1 MLDKQRTKI
10 LLSISL
16 PIIGGMMSQ
25 NILNLVD
32 SAMVGRLGSTALAAV
47 GLGGFINYMC
57 VAFFLGFGAGVQAMV
72 SRRMGE
78 EKQSEAANPLHA
90 AMVII
95 FVAAIPA
102 TFFLHIL
109 APYLF
114 ELTNSDPTVKAQG
127 VPYLQ
132 ARFWGVTFLAI
143 HFSFRGYWSGI
154 NMTGVYLKALL
165 IAHSCNITIS
175 YILIF
180 GKFGLPAMGTLGA
193 GLGTSISML
202 VSMSYYF
209 FVAVRKTKG
218 FGFFHAWP
226 SKQTVHQVVKT
237 SLPSSMQQFFFA
249 AGFTV
254 MFWIVGQVGTQELA
268 GANIIINLMLIGI
281 LPALGIGIGGATLVG
296 QALGKL
302 QPDQAHQWGWD
313 AAKLAALLVLFLM
326 LPVMLFPNQILK
338 IFLTEQAVIDLTR
351 LSLQLAA
358 ASLAI
363 ESIGIVLFNTINGA
377 GDTSST
383 MKVSFALQWLLF
395 LPAAWLVGPYMGLGL
410 TAIWIGHIIYR
421 MLLTI
426 AMVYMWQNKKWALV
440 EV

>member
-1 MLDKQRTKI
+1 MLNRQRTQS
-10 LLSISL
+10 LLAISL

-78 EKQSEAANPLHA
+78 DKESEAANPLHA
-90 AMVII
+90 AMIII
-95 FVAAIPA
+95 FLAAIPA
-102 TFFLHIL
+102 TFLLHWL
-109 APYLF
+109 APYLLD
-114 ELTNSDPTVKAQG
+114 LTNSDPLVKEQG
-127 VPYLQ
+127 TPYLQ

-165 IAHSCNITIS
+165 IAHSCNIVIS
-175 YILIF
+175 YVLIF
-180 GKFGLPAMGTLGA
+180 GKLGLPAMGTQGA

-202 VSMSYYF
+202 ISMCYYF
-209 FVAVRKTKG
+209 IVALKKTTQ

-226 SKQTVHQVVKT
+226 RKETVKQVIKT
-237 SLPSSMQQFFFA
+237 SLPSSVQQFFFA

-254 MFWIVGQVGTQELA
+254 MFWIIGQVGTEELA
-268 GANIIINLMLIGI
+268 GGNIIINVMLVGI

-296 QALGKL
+296 QSLGKGD
-302 QPDQAHQWGWD
+302 PIQAHLWGWD
-313 AAKLAALLVLFLM
+313 AAKLAALVVLVLM
-326 LPVMLFPNQILK
+326 LPVVLFPNQILAV
-338 IFLTEQAVIDLTR
+338 FLKEQAVIDMTR

-395 LPAAWLVGPYMGLGL
+395 LPAAWLVGPYLGMGL

-421 MLLTI
+421 MLLTA
-426 AMVYMWQNKKWALV
+426 AMIYMWQGRKWTNIKV
-440 EV
+440 

>member
-1 MLDKQRTKI
+1 MLDKKRTQA
-10 LLSISL
+10 LLAISL

-32 SAMVGRLGSTALAAV
+32 SAMVGQLGAPALAAV

-72 SRRMGE
+72 ARRIGE
-78 EKQSEAANPLHA
+78 GKISEAANPLHA
-90 AMVII
+90 AIIII
-95 FVAAIPA
+95 FLAAIPA
-102 TFFLHIL
+102 TFLLHWL

-114 ELTNSDPTVKAQG
+114 DITNQDPMVKEQG

-143 HFSFRGYWSGI
+143 HFSFRGFWSGI
-154 NMTGVYLKALL
+154 NMTAIYLKALL
-165 IAHSCNITIS
+165 IAHSCNIAIS
-175 YILIF
+175 YVLIF
-180 GKFGLPAMGTLGA
+180 GKLGFPAMGTQGA

-202 VSMSYYF
+202 ISMCYYF
-209 FVAVRKTKG
+209 FVAMRKTTR

-226 SKQTVHQVVKT
+226 RKETVRQVVKT
-237 SLPSSMQQFFFA
+237 SLPSSLQQFFFA

-254 MFWIVGQVGTQELA
+254 MFWIIGQVGTEELA
-268 GANIIINLMLIGI
+268 GGNIIINLMLVGI

-296 QALGKL
+296 QALGK
-302 QPDQAHQWGWD
+302 QQHDEAHQWGWD
-313 AAKLAALLVLFLM
+313 SAKLAAVFVLVLM
-326 LPVMLFPNQILK
+326 LPVVLFPNQILS

-363 ESIGIVLFNTINGA
+363 ESVGIVLFNTINGA

-395 LPAAWLVGPYMGLGL
+395 LPAAWLVGPYLGMGL
-410 TAIWIGHIIYR
+410 TAIWVGHIIYR
-421 MLLTI
+421 MLLTA
-426 AMVYMWQNKKWALV
+426 AMVYMWQSKKWAV
-440 EV
+440 IEV